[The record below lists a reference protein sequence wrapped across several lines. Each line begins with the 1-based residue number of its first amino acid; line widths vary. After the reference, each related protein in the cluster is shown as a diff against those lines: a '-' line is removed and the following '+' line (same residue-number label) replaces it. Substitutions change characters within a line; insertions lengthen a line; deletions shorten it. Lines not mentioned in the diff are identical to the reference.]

1 MSRVGNNK
9 IKVENMKKCFL
20 LLILV
25 WSIDSWALYTNRQF
39 IHLHK
44 NPSINSVTL
53 TSLSCAT
60 RLKKVKQKE
69 SESNFLWQ
77 KVSVGS
83 FTGFVKSKF
92 ISKKKSKCFSSRY
105 PVIFNSL
112 DFSMIEIYKWGRIN
126 DLFVEGITGI
136 K

>member
-1 MSRVGNNK
+1 
-9 IKVENMKKCFL
+9 MKKCFL
-20 LLILV
+20 LLILI

-44 NPSINSVTL
+44 NASINSVTL

-60 RLKKVKQKE
+60 RVKKEKQKE
-69 SESNFLWQ
+69 SEASLLWE

-83 FTGFVKSKF
+83 FTGYVKRKFLSKR
-92 ISKKKSKCFSSRY
+92 KLKCFSSRY
-105 PVIFNSL
+105 PIIFNSL
-112 DFSMIEIYKWGRIN
+112 DFSMIEIYKWGRMN
-126 DLFVEGITGI
+126 DLFVEGTTGI